1 MNPVTARGQLLV
13 VALHAL
19 LGLSVLIAA
28 SVLTALHD
36 PIGSTLASLFG
47 IILGLAGAGA
57 AAISTLG
64 TAVNGKVAIPTGTI
78 SELNAIVTNLSD
90 HLAGAR
96 AQLPSSAPVAPPP
109 PVAQQPPP
117 VAPPAA

>member
-1 MNPVTARGQLLV
+1 MSAVTARGQMLV
-13 VALHAL
+13 VGLHAL
-19 LGLSVLIAA
+19 LGLAVLVSATTLA
-28 SVLTALHD
+28 ALHD
-36 PIGSTLASLFG
+36 PISATLASLFG

-64 TAVNGKVAIPTGTI
+64 TAVNGKVAIPASTLTEVSSIITQLG
-78 SELNAIVTNLSD
+78 D

-109 PVAQQPPP
+109 PPVVAP
-117 VAPPAA
+117 VPPAA